1 MEVKVDPTSHV
12 PMYHQVKE
20 WLREKILSGEFAP
33 GDKIASEKE
42 LQELLHVSRATTKQA
57 ISILVNEGLLYRR
70 QGKGT
75 FVSTPKVEQNINKLY
90 SFSIDMAI
98 AGMNPSTKIISIEKV
113 LNVKKSVIRE
123 LQLCENECCIKLV
136 RLRLA
141 NNVPLIL
148 ETTYLPEKIFPNIEN
163 EDFDNNTLYKMMS
176 QKYNIVIKR
185 AKESFEPT
193 LTDEYESKMLELN
206 KKGLPALLVER
217 TSYNSAG
224 IGVEYTVSIVRG
236 DKCKYCVEMEN
247 EF

>member
-1 MEVKVDPTSHV
+1 MEIKVDPTSLV

-20 WLREKILSGEFAP
+20 WLQDKITSGEYAA
-33 GDKIASEKE
+33 GDKIMSEKE
-42 LQELLHVSRATTKQA
+42 MQEILHVSRATTKQA
-57 ISILVNEGLLYRR
+57 ISILVNEGILYRQ

-75 FVSTPKVEQNINKLY
+75 FVAAPKVKQSVNKLY

-98 AGMNPSTKIISIEKV
+98 AGMNPSTKVVSIEKV
-113 LNVKKSVIRE
+113 PNVKKSVSRE
-123 LQLCENECCIKLV
+123 LQLSENEPCIKLI

-148 ETTYLPEKIFPNIEN
+148 ETTYLPGNIFPDIEN
-163 EDFDNNTLYKMMS
+163 EDLNNNTLYQMMS
-176 QKYNIVIKR
+176 EKYNVVIKR
-185 AKESFEPT
+185 ARESFEPI
-193 LTDEYESKMLELN
+193 LTDEYESKMLELG

-224 IGVEYTVSIVRG
+224 ISVEYTVSIVRG